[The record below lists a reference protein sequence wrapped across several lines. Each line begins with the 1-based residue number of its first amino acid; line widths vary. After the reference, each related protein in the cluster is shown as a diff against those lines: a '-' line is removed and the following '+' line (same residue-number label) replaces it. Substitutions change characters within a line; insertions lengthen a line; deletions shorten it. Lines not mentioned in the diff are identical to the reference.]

1 MNRTEPTPY
10 RPAQA
15 GFTLIEL
22 VIVLVILGVLAGV
35 AVPQLGDLTSDA
47 DRSAAQAQ
55 ASTITSANTMN
66 VAACRMNSDSD
77 DCTATSGGCSDW
89 TDLFGGSPSLPD
101 GWSAGTGDGSGADA
115 FPFQITAVSAGGTV
129 GTTTQCQVTE
139 N

>member
-1 MNRTEPTPY
+1 MNFSEQKRY
-10 RPAQA
+10 RYAQG

-47 DRSAAQAQ
+47 DRSGAQAQ
-55 ASTITSANTMN
+55 ASAITSANSMN
-66 VAACRMNSDSD
+66 VAACRLDSD
-77 DCTATSGGCSDW
+77 DCTNTSGGCGDL
-89 TDLFGGSPSLPD
+89 TDLFPGSPSLPD

-115 FPFQITAVSAGGTV
+115 FPFQITAVSGGTV
-129 GTTTQCQVTE
+129 GTTTQCQITE